1 LFQFVIANQLVKEG
15 FFNHDNSNFGSV
27 HLDHV
32 RSNGLVL
39 IEFDNEGLADYSS
52 HLDNIIHELKNTFK
66 TTNKENSVYEI
77 HF

>member
-1 LFQFVIANQLVKEG
+1 M
-15 FFNHDNSNFGSV
+15 